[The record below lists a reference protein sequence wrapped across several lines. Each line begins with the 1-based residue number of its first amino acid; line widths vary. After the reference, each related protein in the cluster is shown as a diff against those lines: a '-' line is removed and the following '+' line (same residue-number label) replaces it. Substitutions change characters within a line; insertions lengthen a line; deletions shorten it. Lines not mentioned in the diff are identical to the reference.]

1 MANKTVK
8 NLTVAAMIAA
18 LYTALTLI
26 VAPISYGPLQFRI
39 SEALTVLPAVCPPAV
54 LGLTLGC
61 FISNVIGF
69 IMGANPIGLVDAVL
83 GSVAT
88 LLAAILTAYIGK
100 KCRGLSLYL
109 LAPLP
114 PVILNGLIIG
124 AELAFLV
131 MGGFT
136 PLNML
141 LSFCYVAFGE
151 LVVCYV
157 GGVTLLKGG
166 KKFFNKYL

>member
-8 NLTVAAMIAA
+8 NLTIAAMIAA
-18 LYTALTLI
+18 LYTALTLA
-26 VAPISYGPLQFRI
+26 VAPISYGQIQFRI
-39 SEALTVLPAVCPPAV
+39 SEALTVLPAVCPSAV

-61 FISNVIGF
+61 FLSNI
-69 IMGANPIGLVDAVL
+69 IGLVLGNPLGPIDAIL
-83 GSVAT
+83 GSIAT
-88 LLAAILTAYIGK
+88 LLAGVCTAYIGK
-100 KCRGLSLYL
+100 KCKGLSLYL

-136 PLNML
+136 PLNMA
-141 LSFCYVAFGE
+141 LSFCYVALGE
-151 LVVCYV
+151 FVVCYI

-166 KKFFNKYL
+166 KKFFDKYL

>member
-1 MANKTVK
+1 MATKTVK
-8 NLTVAAMIAA
+8 NITVAAMIAA

-39 SEALTVLPAVCPPAV
+39 SEALTVLPAVCPPAII
-54 LGLTLGC
+54 GLTLGC
-61 FISNVIGF
+61 AISNIIGF
-69 IMGANPIGLVDAVL
+69 VMGANPLGLVDAAL

-88 LLAAILTAYIGK
+88 LLAALVTAYIGK
-100 KCRGLSLYL
+100 KCKGISLYL

-114 PVILNGLIIG
+114 PVIFNGLIVG

-151 LVVCYV
+151 LVVCYI
-157 GGVTLLKGG
+157 GGNTLLKGG
-166 KKFFNKYL
+166 KKFFDKYL